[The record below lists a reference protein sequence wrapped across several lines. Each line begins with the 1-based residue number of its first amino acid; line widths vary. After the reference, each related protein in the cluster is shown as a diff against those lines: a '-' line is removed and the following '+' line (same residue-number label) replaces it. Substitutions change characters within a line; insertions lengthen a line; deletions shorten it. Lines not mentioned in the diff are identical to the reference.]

1 VKIVWAFVVGFA
13 SAALV
18 LALLPIP
25 ERARYDTL
33 HQDAARLKY
42 VYERI
47 VDSRTP
53 IDIAFVGT
61 SHIMNGVDDQDIEQ
75 RLRDRRIDLRVANL
89 GVIMPGRDLQLLM
102 VRKLVDKKAP
112 RLIVL
117 EVDEHEPPYS
127 HALAPYVE
135 ELTDI
140 FCCKFF
146 LDTRFPASFLL
157 FLKRQ
162 AVNVPLL
169 FRAQQAASPEAI
181 DDFGWLPIE
190 HTWSAG
196 NSLIPASASPSGLQ
210 QRLKEWAYRKTAWYG
225 IDVVKRIKNLA
236 QENAIDIAF
245 LYLPEYAY
253 TKRSSVDL
261 QYYQALGPMIF
272 PPQSVVA
279 NSLNYADG
287 VHLNAGG
294 ARALA
299 PFLADQIAAL
309 VTTTPAP
316 VIPDQKLSSEDAL
329 RRAK

>member
-1 VKIVWAFVVGFA
+1 MKIVWAFVVGFA
-13 SAALV
+13 LAALG

-47 VDSRTP
+47 VDSRTA
-53 IDIAFVGT
+53 IDVAFVGT
-61 SHIMNGVDDQDIEQ
+61 SHIMNGIDDRDIER
-75 RLRDRRIDLRVANL
+75 RLRDQHIDVKVANL

-102 VRKLVDKKAP
+102 VRKLIDKKTP

-117 EVDEHEPPYS
+117 EVDEHEPPYG

-135 ELTDI
+135 ELADV

-146 LDTRFPASFLL
+146 LDVHFPASVLM

-162 AVNVPLL
+162 AVNIPLL
-169 FRAQQAASPEAI
+169 FRTEQIAPRKI
-181 DDFGWLPIE
+181 DDFGWMPIDRVLPA
-190 HTWSAG
+190 AG
-196 NSLIPASASPSGLQ
+196 SSLIGVSAAGSSASSQ
-210 QRLKEWAYRKTAWYG
+210 QRWREWAYRKTAWYG
-225 IDVVKRIKNLA
+225 IDVVKRIRSLA
-236 QENAIDIAF
+236 QENGIDVAF

-253 TKRSSVDL
+253 AKRSSVDL
-261 QYYQALGPMIF
+261 QYYRALGPLLF
-272 PPQSVVA
+272 PPQSVVS

-287 VHLNAGG
+287 IHLNADG
-294 ARALA
+294 AKALV

-309 VTTTPAP
+309 VTAP
-316 VIPDQKLSSEDAL
+316 VVPAIPDQKLSSEEVV
-329 RRAK
+329 K